1 MQDCEINAIY
11 FALSPFGAD
20 ILYLVF
26 LSVLICGE
34 KISSGSLVSLLLQFL
49 AF

>member
-11 FALSPFGAD
+11 FALGPFGAD

-26 LSVLICGE
+26 LICE
-34 KISSGSLVSLLLQFL
+34 NLC
-49 AF
+49 

>member
-1 MQDCEINAIY
+1 MQEINAIY

-26 LSVLICGE
+26 LICE
-34 KISSGSLVSLLLQFL
+34 NLC
-49 AF
+49 

>member
-11 FALSPFGAD
+11 FELSPFGAA

-26 LSVLICGE
+26 LICENLG
-34 KISSGSLVSLLLQFL
+34 
-49 AF
+49 